1 MRNRLVQA
9 MLGMLVYA
17 SAAIAPA
24 ADVVVSEA
32 WAKET
37 LPGQKVGAVYLT
49 IKSAVAARLVGGGTA
64 RAGRV
69 EIHEMRHE
77 GDVMKMRK
85 LDALTLPAGSA
96 VTLSPGAT
104 HLMLMDLTQPLK
116 PGETVQLSLEIE
128 QAGKRSSVEVAA
140 PVVALTDPRNAPR
153 HH

>member
-1 MRNRLVQA
+1 MRNRLVHA
-9 MLGMLVYA
+9 A
-17 SAAIAPA
+17 FAIALVAGVGSLRA
-24 ADVVVSEA
+24 ADLQVSDA

-37 LPGQKVGAVYLT
+37 LPGQKVGAVYLK
-49 IKSAVAARLVGGGTA
+49 IKSTAGARLVGGATP

-85 LDALTLPAGSA
+85 LDGLALPAGA
-96 VTLSPGAT
+96 EVTLAPGAI

-116 PGETVQLSLEIE
+116 PGETVQLSLEVE
-128 QAGKRSSVEVAA
+128 QAGKRGKVDVSA

>member
-1 MRNRLVQA
+1 MRTRLVQA
-9 MLGMLVYA
+9 VLGMVVCA
-17 SAAIAPA
+17 CSAIVQA
-24 ADVVVSEA
+24 ADVVVSDA

-49 IKSAVAARLVGGGTA
+49 IKSAAAARLVGGATA

-85 LDALTLPAGSA
+85 IDALALPAGSA
-96 VTLSPGAT
+96 VTLAPGAT
-104 HLMLMDLTQPLK
+104 HLMLMDLAQPLK

-128 QAGKRSSVEVAA
+128 QAGKRSALEVSA